1 MHTPFRLALPPNP
14 ASMAGMK
21 RYSIG
26 IVGAGMGGLA
36 AAALLA
42 RAGHDVCVIER
53 FSTAG
58 PVGSGLVL
66 QPVGLAVLD
75 EIGAGDAARALAA
88 PINHMLGHAGRRAV
102 LDVRYAPGAPGLAM
116 HRAALFAVLWDAAMA
131 AGVVVKTAAQ
141 VTGAPMTG
149 AKRWVDVLG
158 SDRLGPFDLV
168 IDASG
173 AGSPLSPL
181 HARPLPFGAVWGHV
195 PMPPDSGF
203 APDRLSQ
210 RYLGAHRM
218 AGVLPIG
225 QLPGDPTPRAAVFWS
240 LPRADLANWDTCN
253 QDAWRAE
260 VVAFWPEMAAFVNQ
274 APVMT
279 PAAYSH
285 GTLRRP
291 YAPALV
297 FIGDAAHR
305 ASPQLGQGANM
316 ALLDAMALATALA
329 TCDLDDALSRY
340 AALRRWHVRSY
351 QGMSA
356 AFTPMYQSH
365 SKILPKLRDHLLAP
379 MAQLPPVRSV
389 LTRLVSGTLLPPLAS
404 TPWPRQSA
412 GPRAPETAFGDRH
425 A

>member
-1 MHTPFRLALPPNP
+1 
-14 ASMAGMK
+14 MK
-21 RYSIG
+21 RYLIG
-26 IVGAGMGGLA
+26 IVGAGMGGLS

-42 RAGHDVCVIER
+42 RAGHDVTLLER
-53 FSTAG
+53 FQTAG

-88 PINHMLGHAGRRAV
+88 PVTHMLGHAGARAV
-102 LDVRYAPGAPGLAM
+102 LDVQYAAGAPGLAM
-116 HRAALFAVLWDAAMA
+116 HRAALFAVLWDAAIA
-131 AGVVVKTAAQ
+131 AGVVVKTAAK
-141 VTGAPMTG
+141 VTNAPQDR
-149 AKRWVDVLG
+149 AKRWIAWEDG
-158 SDRLGPFDLV
+158 RRMGPFDLV
-168 IDASG
+168 VDAAG

-181 HARPLPFGAVWGHV
+181 ESRALPYGAVWGHV
-195 PMPPDSGF
+195 PWPRDSGF
-203 APDRLSQ
+203 APDRLIQ

-225 QLPGDPTPRAAVFWS
+225 CLPADPTPRAAVFWS
-240 LPRADLANWDTCN
+240 MPREDLATWAKRD
-253 QDAWRAE
+253 QDGWRAE
-260 VVAFWPEMAAFVNQ
+260 VVAFWPEMAPFVNQ
-274 APVMT
+274 APLMT

-291 YAPALV
+291 YAPGLA

-316 ALLDAMALATALA
+316 ALLDAMALATALQD
-329 TCDLDDALSRY
+329 CDLEDALPRY
-340 AALRRWHVRSY
+340 SALRRWHVRAY

-365 SKILPKLRDHLLAP
+365 SRLLPLMRDHVLTP
-379 MAQLPPVRSV
+379 MAKLPPVRAV
-389 LTRLVSGTLLPPLAS
+389 LTRLVSGTLIPPLAS
-404 TPWPRQSA
+404 TDWPRQDIGLRQSNV
-412 GPRAPETAFGDRH
+412 TTGDRH